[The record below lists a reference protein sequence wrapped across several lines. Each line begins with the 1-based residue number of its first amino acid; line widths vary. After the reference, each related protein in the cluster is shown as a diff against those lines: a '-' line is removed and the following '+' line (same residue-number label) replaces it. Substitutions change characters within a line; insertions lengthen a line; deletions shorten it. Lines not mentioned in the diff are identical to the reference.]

1 MQNIK
6 NKYFDISIP
15 VFFPAAIITIIFVT
29 FTIIFDQQAE
39 TYFTDF
45 RSFMSKNLG
54 WFVNIAI
61 NYFLFFVVYLA
72 VNKLGKIKIGGA
84 NAKPDFSKFSWV
96 AMLFS
101 AGMGIGLVYFS
112 VAEPMLNFANPIE
125 SDLTGLE
132 KSKLAMKHTFLHYGF
147 HVWAI
152 YALLGIALAYFT
164 FNKNEPLSIKST
176 LKPLFGKWMTSGIGY
191 GIDVVAVLAT
201 LFGLATT
208 LGFGAVQFSSGVS
221 LLTGTSND
229 VTLQILSIVGITL
242 IATTSVLSGLNKGL
256 KYLSNLNIIL
266 ACILFVFILIIGS
279 TAYLLDGFV
288 ENLGLYLRDLF
299 QLSTFRNQYADE
311 GQWLKGW
318 SMFYWLWWISWSPF
332 VGTFIARISKGRTI
346 REIAIYGLLVP
357 TLFSL
362 LWMSVFGGT
371 ALGMQLEGTIDLAQI
386 VSEDS
391 SLALFKMLEELP
403 FYEITAT
410 LCIFLVAT
418 FFITSSD
425 SGSLVVDFMTSG
437 GKLDAP
443 KGQKVFWAFM
453 EGAIAIALLV
463 GGGLSALQSASISTG
478 LPFAVILIFVSL
490 SLRKTLKNDKQ
501 LNTDHSL
508 ESSPTDQKL

>member
-1 MQNIK
+1 MRNIK
-6 NKYFDISIP
+6 NRYFDISIP
-15 VFFPAAIITIIFVT
+15 VFFPAAIIALIFVV
-29 FTIIFDQQAE
+29 FTIIFDQKAE

-45 RSFMSKNLG
+45 RLYMSTNFG

-72 VNKLGKIKIGGA
+72 VSKLGRIRIGGS
-84 NAKPDFSKFSWV
+84 NAKPDFNKFSWV

-112 VAEPMLNFANPIE
+112 VAEPMLNFNNPIE
-125 SDLTGLE
+125 SGLTDLE

-152 YALLGIALAYFT
+152 YALMGISLAYFT
-164 FNKNEPLSIKST
+164 FNKNAPLSIKST
-176 LKPLFGKWMTSGIGY
+176 LKPLFGKWMTSGLGN
-191 GIDVVAVLAT
+191 GIDVIAVLAT

-221 LLTGTSND
+221 LLTGVTNGN
-229 VTLQILSIVGITL
+229 TLQILSIVGITL
-242 IATTSVLSGLNKGL
+242 IATVSVLSGLNKGL

-266 ACILFVFILIIGS
+266 ACILFLFVLIIGS
-279 TAYLLDGFV
+279 TAYLFDGFV
-288 ENLGLYLRDLF
+288 ENLGLYLRDVF

-311 GQWLKGW
+311 GQWFKGW

-357 TLFSL
+357 ALFSF
-362 LWMSVFGGT
+362 LWMSVFGGS
-371 ALGMQLEGTIDLAQI
+371 ALGMQLDGTIDLAQI

-391 SLALFKMLEELP
+391 SMALFKMLEELP
-403 FYEITAT
+403 VYNITAT

-443 KGQKVFWAFM
+443 RGQKVFWAFM

-478 LPFAVILIFVSL
+478 LPFAVILFFVSL
-490 SLRKTLKNDKQ
+490 SLRKSLKCDKQ
-501 LNTDHSL
+501 LSQNNRSEKLMTN
-508 ESSPTDQKL
+508 QKN

>member
-6 NKYFDISIP
+6 NKYFDISVP
-15 VFFPAAIITIIFVT
+15 VFVPAALITVIFVT
-29 FTIIFDQQAE
+29 LTIIFDEQAE
-39 TYFTDF
+39 TSFTNF
-45 RSFMSKNLG
+45 RTYMSENLV

-61 NYFLFFVVYLA
+61 NYFLFYVVYLA
-72 VNKLGKIKIGGA
+72 FSKLGRIKIGGA
-84 NAKPDFSKFSWV
+84 DAKPDFSKFSWV

-112 VAEPMLNFANPIE
+112 VAEPMLNYNNPIE
-125 SDLTGLE
+125 AGLSDLE
-132 KSKLAMKHTFLHYGF
+132 KSKMAMKHTFLHYGF

-164 FNKNEPLSIKST
+164 FNKNAPLSIKST
-176 LKPLFGKWMTSGIGY
+176 LKPLFGKWMSTGVGY

-221 LLTGTSND
+221 LMTGISNGN
-229 VTLQILSIVGITL
+229 TLQILSIVGITL
-242 IATTSVLSGLNKGL
+242 IATVSVLSGLNKGL

-266 ACILFVFILIIGS
+266 ACILFVFVLVIGS
-279 TAYLLDGFV
+279 TAYLFDGFV

-299 QLSTFRNQYADE
+299 QLSTFRNQYTDE
-311 GQWLKGW
+311 GQWFKGW

-357 TLFSL
+357 ALFSF
-362 LWMSVFGGT
+362 LWMSVLGGS
-371 ALGMQLEGTIDLAQI
+371 AIEMQLNGTVDLAKI

-391 SLALFKMLEELP
+391 SLALFKMLQKLP
-403 FYEITAT
+403 VYNITAT

-478 LPFAVILIFVSL
+478 LPFAIILVFVSL
-490 SLRKTLKNDKQ
+490 SLLKSLRKDKQ
-501 LNTDHSL
+501 IN
-508 ESSPTDQKL
+508 SS